1 MLGSADRPEARGFQ
15 LLERAGLMS
24 WEGAPAVSATKLRR
38 NGRWWLT
45 PREGELSGEG
55 RDRLLSIEASLNV
68 NEDLERGGW
77 PEGMAPERRVA
88 RALSRVADLRPAQ
101 GDKGPAMEFL
111 SDGAVAGGEW
121 ASRLALS
128 DRIENLPAPFR
139 IEASFR
145 HGVLL
150 IKAKDASSG
159 EAKRLIAKAESRG
172 LPVYEAPYSKEEL
185 GHALGRDEVS
195 LALLTD
201 KKALKGL
208 GKEKV

>member
-1 MLGSADRPEARGFQ
+1 MDYARELGFLGILF
-15 LLERAGLMS
+15 RAG
-24 WEGAPAVSATKLRR
+24 KLTI
-38 NGRWWLT
+38 G
-45 PREGELSGEG
+45 S
-55 RDRLLSIEASLNV
+55 
-68 NEDLERGGW
+68 
-77 PEGMAPERRVA
+77 
-88 RALSRVADLRPAQ
+88 
-101 GDKGPAMEFL
+101 
-111 SDGAVAGGEW
+111 
-121 ASRLALS
+121 
-128 DRIENLPAPFR
+128 R

-150 IKAKDASSG
+150 IKSKDASSG